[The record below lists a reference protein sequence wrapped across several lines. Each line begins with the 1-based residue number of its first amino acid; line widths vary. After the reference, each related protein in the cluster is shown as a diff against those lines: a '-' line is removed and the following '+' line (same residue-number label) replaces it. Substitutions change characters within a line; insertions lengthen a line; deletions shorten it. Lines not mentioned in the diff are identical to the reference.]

1 MVFLI
6 KREGE
11 KFLIKNKV
19 TINSIKEG
27 SFTKN
32 VLMITGGA
40 VFAQALS
47 ILLSPVITRLYSP
60 EQYGVLTVYIAFLG
74 MINLLGALSYDS
86 AIPIADDDEKAFN
99 VLILCLFILFFATSI
114 LFFAVVIAGDF
125 FLGLFKAKEIS
136 QFKYFIPIGFFLTGL
151 YTVMSQWAFR
161 KRNFKSITVTKY
173 SQSITGNST
182 KIGLGLFN
190 VGAIGLIIGNILS
203 QSAGIFTLIK
213 PNIGEFKEM
222 IKRVEYQKIKKLA
235 KRYIRFPL
243 YTAPGLFILSASGQ
257 LPTIFMSSLYGSG
270 IVGLYGLARGITFL
284 PMTIV
289 GKSVQDVFYGEAA
302 SIGRTNP
309 VRIKELSNKLLKKLI
324 LLASIPMLTLI
335 LFGPT
340 LFSFVFGSDWRAAG
354 MFARILSIEVF
365 FHFIFHPISTVF
377 SIFEH
382 QKKAFVLYV
391 FRLLL
396 VIIVFTLAKIF
407 NLDSIITV
415 LIYSV
420 FMGLIELAKYL
431 LAQNIMNEQI
441 TRSFGGV
448 K

>member
-1 MVFLI
+1 MF
-6 KREGE
+6 
-11 KFLIKNKV
+11 
-19 TINSIKEG
+19 INSIKEG

-47 ILLSPVITRLYSP
+47 ILLSPIITRLYSP

-86 AIPIADDDEKAFN
+86 AIPIADDDKKAFN
-99 VLILCLFILFFATSI
+99 VLILCLLILLFATSI
-114 LFFAVVIAGDF
+114 LFFAVAIAGDL
-125 FLGLFKAKEIS
+125 FLGLFKAEEIV
-136 QFKYFIPIGFFLTGL
+136 QYKYFIPIGFFLTGL
-151 YTVMSQWAFR
+151 YKVMSQWAFR

-182 KIGLGLFN
+182 KIGFGLLN
-190 VGAIGLIIGNILS
+190 VGAVGLIVGNILS

-213 PNIGEFKEM
+213 PNIGKFKEM
-222 IKRVEYQKIKKLA
+222 IKSVEGQKIKKLA

-257 LPTIFMSSLYGSG
+257 LPTIFMSSLYGSTA
-270 IVGLYGLARGITFL
+270 VGLYGLARGITFL
-284 PMTIV
+284 PMTII

-309 VRIKELSNKLLKKLI
+309 MRIKELSNKLLKKLI
-324 LLASIPMLTLI
+324 LMASIPMITLI

-340 LFSFVFGSDWRAAG
+340 LFAFVFGAEWIVAG

-377 SIFEH
+377 SIFEQ
-382 QKKAFVLYV
+382 QKKSLFIYILKLILVLVV
-391 FRLLL
+391 F
-396 VIIVFTLAKIF
+396 ISAKIF
-407 NLDSIITV
+407 IFDTYLTV
-415 LIYSV
+415 LIYSIA
-420 FMGLIELAKYL
+420 MAMIEILKYIM
-431 LAQNIMNEQI
+431 AQKIIDEEIIKSSQ
-441 TRSFGGV
+441 S
-448 K
+448 

>member
-1 MVFLI
+1 MF
-6 KREGE
+6 
-11 KFLIKNKV
+11 
-19 TINSIKEG
+19 INSIKEG

-47 ILLSPVITRLYSP
+47 VLLSPIITRLYSP
-60 EQYGVLTVYIAFLG
+60 EQYGVLTVYVAFLG

-99 VLILCLFILFFATSI
+99 VFVLCLLILLFVTSI
-114 LFFAVVIAGDF
+114 LFFAVAIAGDI
-125 FLGLFKAKEIS
+125 FLGLFKAEEIV
-136 QFKYFIPIGFFLTGL
+136 QYKYFIPIGFFLTGF
-151 YTVMSQWAFR
+151 YTVMSQWALR

-182 KIGLGLFN
+182 KIGLGFFN
-190 VGAIGLIIGNILS
+190 VGAVGLIVGNILS

-213 PNIGEFKEM
+213 PNIGEFKIM
-222 IKRVEYQKIKKLA
+222 IKSVDYQKIKSLA
-235 KRYIRFPL
+235 KRYIKFPL

-257 LPTIFMSSLYGSG
+257 LPTIFMSSLYGTG
-270 IVGLYGLARGITFL
+270 IVGLYGLARSISFL

-309 VRIKELSNKLLKKLI
+309 TRIKELSNKLLKKLI

-340 LFSFVFGSDWRAAG
+340 LFSFVFGADWRVAG

-377 SIFEH
+377 SIFEQ
-382 QKKAFVLYV
+382 QKKSLFIYILKLILVLGIFTGARIFAFDTYL
-391 FRLLL
+391 
-396 VIIVFTLAKIF
+396 TA
-407 NLDSIITV
+407 
-415 LIYSV
+415 LIYSIA
-420 FMGLIELAKYL
+420 MAIIELFKYI
-431 LAQNIMNEQI
+431 LAQKIIDQEI
-441 TRSFGGV
+441 IKSSLS
-448 K
+448 

>member
-1 MVFLI
+1 MT
-6 KREGE
+6 KKEGE
-11 KFLIKNKV
+11 KSLVKIKK
-19 TINSIKEG
+19 IKNSIKEG

-99 VLILCLFILFFATSI
+99 VLILCLLILLFASSI
-114 LFFAVVIAGDF
+114 LFFAVVIAGDL
-125 FLGLFKAKEIS
+125 FLGLFKAEEIS
-136 QFKYFIPIGFFLTGL
+136 EFKYFIPIGFFLTGF

-161 KRNFKSITVTKY
+161 KKNFKSITVTKY

-190 VGAIGLIIGNILS
+190 VGAVGLIIGNILS

-222 IKRVEYQKIKKLA
+222 IKNVEYKEIKNLA

-284 PMTIV
+284 PMTII

-309 VRIKELSNKLLKKLI
+309 MRIKELSNKLLKKLI

-335 LFGPT
+335 IFGPT
-340 LFSFVFGSDWRAAG
+340 LFFFVFGAEWRVAG
-354 MFARILSIEVF
+354 IFARILSIELF

-377 SIFEH
+377 SIFEQ
-382 QKKAFVLYV
+382 QKRSLFIYIL
-391 FRLLL
+391 RLILVL
-396 VIIVFTLAKIF
+396 VIFISARTLDF
-407 NLDSIITV
+407 NAYFTV
-415 LIYSV
+415 LIYSIT
-420 FMGLIELAKYL
+420 MAMIELLKFI
-431 LAQNIMNEQI
+431 LAQKIIDEEIIKGSQ
-441 TRSFGGV
+441 S
-448 K
+448 

>member
-1 MVFLI
+1 MVKI
-6 KREGE
+6 KT
-11 KFLIKNKV
+11 IK
-19 TINSIKEG
+19 NSIKEG

-99 VLILCLFILFFATSI
+99 VLILCLLILLFATSI
-114 LFFAVVIAGDF
+114 LFFAVVIAGDL
-125 FLGLFKAKEIS
+125 FLGLFKAEEIS
-136 QFKYFIPIGFFLTGL
+136 QFKYFIPIGFFLTGF

-161 KRNFKSITVTKY
+161 KKNFKSITVTKY

-190 VGAIGLIIGNILS
+190 VGAVGLIIGNILS

-222 IKRVEYQKIKKLA
+222 IKRIEYQKIKNLA

-284 PMTIV
+284 PMTII

-309 VRIKELSNKLLKKLI
+309 MRIKELSSKLLKKLI

-340 LFSFVFGSDWRAAG
+340 LFAFVFGVDWRAAG

-377 SIFEH
+377 SIFEQ
-382 QKKAFVLYV
+382 QKKSLFIYIL
-391 FRLLL
+391 RLILVL
-396 VIIVFTLAKIF
+396 VIFISARTLGF
-407 NLDSIITV
+407 YTYLTV
-415 LIYSV
+415 LIYSIA
-420 FMGLIELAKYL
+420 MAMIELLKYI
-431 LAQNIMNEQI
+431 LAQKIIDEEIIKGSQ
-441 TRSFGGV
+441 S
-448 K
+448 